1 MKHHGNI
8 VEKEHPMSAQDV
20 SKGMGMMLLHEDLA
34 RARTREWLELA
45 ERNRLAR
52 RTAAVNRW
60 RWLATWAA
68 RRASRAACAL

>member
-34 RARTREWLELA
+34 RARMQARLELA
-45 ERNRLAR
+45 EQHRLAKR
-52 RTAAVNRW
+52 MAAVNRW
-60 RWLATWAA
+60 RRLSRWAA
-68 RRASRAACAL
+68 QRASQAACAL